1 MHRIQIEYGQ
11 DLISVT
17 RLTSRILNRIG
28 RPVKILGVDGQ
39 EKVGEAEF
47 NRFNLGSAVSTK
59 QQVIENWDLW
69 SSEDIIDRLEYLWAT
84 QETGVP
90 RVNLSQTLDLW
101 LLKALAQEKC
111 LDAETKEIEETYH
124 ECRHLGRWN
133 AVLVRNNL
141 AVLRAKRKESVD
153 SLSLLAEAISLS
165 IADRVPLKAPF
176 YNAAL
181 VFQQL
186 HQTGLI
192 SDPRYLELL
201 NHITSMIPL
210 ERSGSED
217 GDQRESE
224 QEASSESEGNRDDP
238 ETAYRRIARYG
249 YEIREPTNPDVFQR
263 SIAHLTPGF
272 DLFESFGDFPDKV
285 DSRTAHELFEKGIV
299 HTDQE
304 MFAEGIRNFELASQL
319 DPAFSSEAA
328 MKVEQVSEHWR
339 QKENQRMAGFLSDGE
354 HDHASGVIQYLDSRL
369 KRDSDRTVVSSI
381 KKLKHLALRRE
392 ANEALKTGDEA
403 QAELLYVGLLKERDL
418 EDSLRLDVSNRLA
431 EPLKQLID
439 DAERYQEFNE
449 LILHGA
455 HPQVVDRLSDAIASQ
470 LIVQAIAHLQNKRY
484 DLAIEK
490 YFWALLLPD
499 SAKRREEL
507 MQSSLFA
514 LDLLLKGNYDLDG
527 SESLKNPLFADLK
540 TELKT
545 RWNTKQDTATAGKF
559 QKLDN
564 EPWIIRKDFDELL
577 TLLGQLIEYEPTTE
591 RFIAELRLGR
601 EKEAQQLF
609 KSIREQLRLISKG
622 GEHEKRREAIYG
634 DLRQLHDLAID
645 FASSE
650 GSAYARQITDFVL
663 KAETYLARADT
674 QKFMHDMDFAVN
686 DHRERDFM
694 ALKEALKGDSD
705 ELQILQTICDT
716 LRLMRGTPFFEQ
728 TQELATYWLERDA
741 KVRYQALIISGQDR
755 ARGILE
761 DSLVILER
769 NPQVLPEEFTS
780 GFKNFLEE
788 LMHEIEREEEPPTQ
802 TEPSWSPPIQSEP
815 ASPSSKKGFAESVV
829 EWIRSLFGT
838 GRES

>member
-11 DLISVT
+11 DMISVT

-28 RPVKILGVDGQ
+28 RPVKILDDDGQ
-39 EKVGEAEF
+39 EKTGDAGF

-69 SSEDIIDRLEYLWAT
+69 SSEEIMDRLEYLWAT

-141 AVLRAKRKESVD
+141 AVLRAKREESVD

-201 NHITSMIPL
+201 NQITSTIPL
-210 ERSGSED
+210 EPVCSEN
-217 GDQRESE
+217 GDPREPE
-224 QEASSESEGNRDDP
+224 QEASSESEGNGDDP
-238 ETAYRRIARYG
+238 GTAYRRIAKYG
-249 YEIREPTNPDVFQR
+249 YEIREPTNPDLFQR

-272 DLFESFGDFPDKV
+272 DLFESFGDFPDTV

-304 MFAEGIRNFELASQL
+304 MFAEGIRNFELASQF

-339 QKENQRMAGFLSDGE
+339 QKENQRMAEFLSDE
-354 HDHASGVIQYLDSRL
+354 DYDHASGVIQYLDSRL

-381 KKLKHLALRRE
+381 KKLKHLALCRE
-392 ANEALKTGDEA
+392 ASEALKAGDEPRA
-403 QAELLYVGLLKERDL
+403 KLLYVGLLKERDL

-431 EPLKQLID
+431 EPLKQLTD
-439 DAERYQEFNE
+439 DAERYQELNE

-455 HPQVVDRLSDAIASQ
+455 HSQVIDRLSDTFASQ
-470 LIVQAIAHLQNKRY
+470 LILRAIANLQDRHY

-490 YFWALLLPD
+490 YFWALLLPE
-499 SAKRREEL
+499 SARRREEL
-507 MQSSLFA
+507 VQSSLFCLNLFSEA
-514 LDLLLKGNYDLDG
+514 NQDLDKF
-527 SESLKNPLFADLK
+527 ESLHNPLFADLK
-540 TELKT
+540 TDLKT
-545 RWNTKQDTATAGKF
+545 RWNTKQDKATVGKF
-559 QKLDN
+559 EKLDS
-564 EPWIIRKDFDELL
+564 EPWIIRKELDELM
-577 TLLGQLIEYEPTTE
+577 TLLDQLISYEPTTE

-609 KSIREQLRLISKG
+609 KVILEQLRVISKE
-622 GEHEKRREAIYG
+622 GEHSRRRELVYG
-634 DLRQLHDLAID
+634 ELRKLHDLAID
-645 FASSE
+645 FASGE
-650 GSAYARQITDFVL
+650 GSTYARQITDFVL
-663 KAETYLARADT
+663 KAEAYLAQADT
-674 QKFMHDMDFAVN
+674 RKFMHDMDFATN
-686 DHRERDFM
+686 ERHENEFI
-694 ALKEALKGDSD
+694 ALKNSLKTDPD
-705 ELQILQTICDT
+705 EIHILQTICDT
-716 LRLMRGTPFFEQ
+716 LRLMRGTNFFEQ
-728 TQELATYWLERDA
+728 TQELATYWLEKQGRA
-741 KVRYQALIISGQDR
+741 RYQALIVGGQDR
-755 ARGILE
+755 ARAILE
-761 DSLVILER
+761 DSLVILRR
-769 NPQVLPEEFTS
+769 NQEVLPEEFKT

-788 LMHEIEREEEPPTQ
+788 IMREIAPEEEPPIQ
-802 TEPSWSPPIQSEP
+802 TEPSSPPPIRSEP
-815 ASPSSKKGFAESVV
+815 SAPSSKKGFAETVV
-829 EWIRSLFGT
+829 EWIRSLF
-838 GRES
+838 